1 MVLYF
6 SPLMPSV
13 LAWVALFVPPC
24 LGFVHQAWGL
34 PLLILLKRLS
44 GRSLLNIEE
53 RKQVLFEQSPQALL
67 GQLPFQQGPLPQRSF
82 RRFFRLRQFF
92 RLRRFFRLNLYAFQL
107 QPPQFFQPL
116 FPPFQFV
123 VCSAAGGR
131 QLKQAGLPFELV
143 VQSGHGI
150 SLRMK
155 ETA

>member
-92 RLRRFFRLNLYAFQL
+92 RLRRFFRL
-107 QPPQFFQPL
+107 QPL
-116 FPPFQFV
+116 RLFNFNLHNFFNLFFHRFTV